1 MKFAGTCFLQWR
13 GFFALVACALMS
25 DRRSSRS
32 LRPQE
37 DNSKS
42 ARLRRRA
49 LERESRTPPPVQVS
63 AASEST
69 ASERSTSEPTTS
81 KSTVETAQ
89 EATFPAETTS
99 AKTDVLAVEN
109 LAVAES
115 AARSV
120 PPVTSDIAAS
130 ADKGLVDAKEDTREP
145 QTAVSSVPA
154 RAAETGQ
161 SQDGHRKK
169 KQKGSSNAG
178 ANSTALS
185 AGESFKV
192 AASPKLPREAAQI
205 VDAESEEFFSSPVLM
220 PDLDDAEPDE
230 IDHRARILHSEP
242 VRQKRAV
249 RTRYVAIALGALSV
263 LALGAGYKRW
273 QGSAVSVS
281 SAAVIAPPPSAA
293 VTQASAPSAP
303 LTALVPASATA
314 PATVAPPDPST
325 SAATTAA
332 LSASTT
338 ASAASAAVTASAA
351 ASAEPAPS
359 ASSGLDEA
367 EKRKEAAKA
376 KRKAQGFLEGG
387 AYAKAIDEAKKS
399 TELDPTDG
407 EAWLILGAAYQEKG
421 QGAEARK
428 AYTACLKEGKR
439 GPKGDCA
446 AMLR

>member
-1 MKFAGTCFLQWR
+1 
-13 GFFALVACALMS
+13 MS

-63 AASEST
+63 AASEP
-69 ASERSTSEPTTS
+69 A
-81 KSTVETAQ
+81 VEAAQ
-89 EATFPAETTS
+89 SPPVEVTS
-99 AKTDVLAVEN
+99 AKTAAVAVEQ

-115 AARSV
+115 AARSL
-120 PPVTSDIAAS
+120 PPVTADIPAS
-130 ADKGLVDAKEDTREP
+130 ADRDRTEAKEDTREL
-145 QTAVSSVPA
+145 QAAVSPLPA
-154 RAAETGQ
+154 KAAETGQ
-161 SQDGHRKK
+161 VQEGHRKK
-169 KQKGSSNAG
+169 KQKGNASNAG
-178 ANSTALS
+178 TNSTA
-185 AGESFKV
+185 ATATESLKV
-192 AASPKLPREAAQI
+192 AGSPKLPREAAQI
-205 VDAESEEFFSSPVLM
+205 VDAESEEFFSSPVLL

-281 SAAVIAPPPSAA
+281 SAAVVVPPPSAA
-293 VTQASAPSAP
+293 VTQAAVTSASSM
-303 LTALVPASATA
+303 LTSALVVQSATA
-314 PATVAPPDPST
+314 QASVAPPDVSP
-325 SAATTAA
+325 SAAMTGAP
-332 LSASTT
+332 SASATVT
-338 ASAASAAVTASAA
+338 AASAAASASA
-351 ASAEPAPS
+351 SASTSAEPAPS

-428 AYTACLKEGKR
+428 AYAACLKEGKR